1 MTAFNHLLDLR
12 EQKKKKHFEGLHKRE
27 KEDDFLKKLLVLSG
41 CEATNEQRP
50 ECICSYSIVSR
61 FKHYKR
67 WLLHI
72 INFMKEKQFTSTAG
86 FVYAVQIMIQWSKQ
100 FCNRYV
106 RGTTQSHCP
115 ITLGFKAERWI
126 TKNLSLQSL
135 LYILLPDKTLLLFI
149 ADHEVF
155 FA

>member
-1 MTAFNHLLDLR
+1 MISENKR
-12 EQKKKKHFEGLHKRE
+12 KKNILKDYTSEKKRTIFWRNSLYWVDVKPQ
-27 KEDDFLKKLLVLSG
+27 
-41 CEATNEQRP
+41 NEQRP

>member
-1 MTAFNHLLDLR
+1 
-12 EQKKKKHFEGLHKRE
+12 
-27 KEDDFLKKLLVLSG
+27 
-41 CEATNEQRP
+41 
-50 ECICSYSIVSR
+50 
-61 FKHYKR
+61 
-67 WLLHI
+67 
-72 INFMKEKQFTSTAG
+72 MKEKQFTNTAG